1 MSRKNNEKD
10 DMKFHVCHNKRQQAL
25 IKTEE
30 ILEISSGIS
39 ECKNCRL
46 RNSCWYATAVIR
58 YNSGERRDRLW
69 H

>member
-46 RNSCWYATAVIR
+46 RNSFW
-58 YNSGERRDRLW
+58 
-69 H
+69 